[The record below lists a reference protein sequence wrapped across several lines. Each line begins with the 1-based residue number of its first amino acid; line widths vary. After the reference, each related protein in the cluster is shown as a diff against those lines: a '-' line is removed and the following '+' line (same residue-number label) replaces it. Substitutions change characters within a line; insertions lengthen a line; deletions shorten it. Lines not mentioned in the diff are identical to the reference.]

1 MNPVYSLDSHLSLID
16 LYDLKRW
23 NQTGCYVLHEEKL
36 AIIETS
42 ASFSIPYLLAGL
54 KQLAINP
61 KDIEYIIVT
70 HIHLDHSGGAGL
82 LLKECPNAKVVVH
95 PNGKRHLV
103 DPSRLI
109 NSAKLVYKEDFNE
122 KFDPIVPIPEDRI
135 IVMEDKEQLTLSEE
149 RTLTFY
155 HTRGHANHHFSI
167 YDSRSN
173 GIFTGDSSGIYYGKI
188 NDSNKELVL
197 PTTSPNQFDLSEAL
211 LSISLMRNLNPSRL
225 YFSHFG
231 MSTNVDVIFDQM
243 EKWLPLFVNVAEEVF
258 LLNTDATSEE
268 LSELIVTK
276 LAHEIS
282 LELSKEGVSLDKDQ
296 IKNDLIVSSLGL
308 IHYLKKKMKGDK

>member
-16 LYDLKRW
+16 LYDLKKW
-23 NQTGCYVLHEEKL
+23 NQTGCYVLHEENL

-42 ASFSIPYLLAGL
+42 ASFSHPYLLEGL
-54 KQLAINP
+54 KQLKMDP
-61 KDIEYIIVT
+61 KDIKYIIVT

-82 LLKECPNAKVVVH
+82 FLKECPNATVVVH

-109 NSAKLVYKEDFNE
+109 NSAKQVYKEDFEE

-135 IVMEDKEQLTLSEE
+135 MVMEDGDQLTLSEE

-167 YDSRSN
+167 HDSRSN
-173 GIFTGDSSGIYYGKI
+173 GIFTGDSSGVYYGKI
-188 NDSNKELVL
+188 NNSEKELVL
-197 PTTSPNQFDLSEAL
+197 PTTSPNQFDLEEAL
-211 LSISLMRNLNPSRL
+211 KSISLMRSLNPSRL

-231 MSTNVDVIFDQM
+231 MSTNVEVIFKQM
-243 EKWLPLFVNVAEEVF
+243 EKWLPLFVKVAEEIVQS
-258 LLNTDATSEE
+258 TPDASVEN
-268 LSELIVTK
+268 LSDLIVAK

-282 LELSKEGVSLDKDQ
+282 SEMLKEGVTIDENQ
-296 IKNDLIVSSLGL
+296 IQNDLIVSSLGL
-308 IHYLKKKMKGDK
+308 IHYLKKKKEG